1 MTTTLTPV
9 GAPLLLDNFTGAAL
23 DTAVWQALAPG
34 HEYKGQTWTPSS
46 TATYLNGGGFPTLLN
61 NTARFAL
68 RTWDGD
74 TTKAPDKHAFLGTE
88 AISTGAWNPTS
99 GGLAYEGRFKFSGDG
114 AGGGLTQGGMILG
127 FFSYDKNPT
136 TDPARLD
143 FHTEIDFEVFT
154 SNLRDP
160 SKNQIST
167 NVFNGSKILTI
178 RDTVHQ
184 TDVNIAYDPLSFP
197 NSPLPNTDY
206 HTYRFEWFSSWIN
219 FYIDGKLLRTV
230 TNPDSLPD
238 PVKDQR
244 LHLNLWGQT
253 TTIGYAYGDWNGN
266 NVGDPSLGPA
276 RTAADAKTFYADFQA
291 VRVDRLSSRLG
302 TAAADVLA
310 GDADNNGIDGQA
322 GDDTL
327 SGLAGDDTIMGGA
340 GNDAIDGGAGSDTAL
355 YRFGRDRYTVTSA
368 GATVTVIDKQG
379 ADGTDTLTN
388 VEFLGFADKVFRL
401 GDGASNLMA
410 GTADADNF
418 DALGGDDTINGEAGN
433 DTLMGGDGNDII
445 DGGSGTNLV
454 SGGAGAD
461 AFNFRSGTNALRD
474 TLSDMNGDSITGFG
488 TDDALDIQGALIG
501 RTALNVATTPT
512 AAVVSVG
519 GSRFEMTG
527 DFSGGEFMAVARG
540 SGADEHTIVTYVPY
554 LPTLTEN
561 VRVNTASI
569 NGVANEPFLFG
580 DGSVSFTLELKSA
593 VSAFHNT
600 LGVYTVGADGT
611 IGGVRILFNDT
622 LNVADTARTVDLG
635 TPAAGARLGFF
646 LIQDGSDV
654 YGRLPGDLSF
664 VTPGTTAAANFA
676 RDTAITLHSTALGD
690 LAATPIFHS
699 HAGFNS
705 PLGAVQVLSGVAPG
719 GREMQIG
726 FEDVSTATGDNDFQD
741 VVFGIRVSNDGTL
754 IL

>member
-1 MTTTLTPV
+1 MTSTLTPV
-9 GAPLLLDNFTGAAL
+9 GAPLLLDNFTGSAL
-23 DTAVWQALAPG
+23 DTALWQPLAQG

-46 TATYLNGGGFPTLLN
+46 TATYLNGGGFPTVSN

-68 RTWDGD
+68 KTWDE
-74 TTKAPDKHAFLGTE
+74 APNKKPEDHAFLGTE
-88 AISTGAWNPTS
+88 AISTGAWNPTT

-136 TDPARLD
+136 TDPQRLD

-167 NVFNGSKILTI
+167 NVFNGSQILTI
-178 RDTVHQ
+178 RDTYHN
-184 TDVNIAYDPLSFP
+184 TDVRIAYDPLSFP
-197 NSPLPNTDY
+197 NSPLPTEY
-206 HTYRFEWFSSWIN
+206 HTYRFEWFPSWIN

-238 PVKDQR
+238 PAKDQT

-291 VRVDRLSSRLG
+291 VRVDRLSSWLG
-302 TAAADVLA
+302 TATADVLA
-310 GDADNNGIDGQA
+310 GDASNNGIDGRA

-327 SGLAGDDTIMGGA
+327 SGLAGDDTIMGAA
-340 GNDAIDGGAGSDTAL
+340 GNDAIDGGTGSDTAL
-355 YRFGRDRYTVTSA
+355 YRFGRDRYTVVSA
-368 GATVTVIDKQG
+368 GATVTVTDTQG
-379 ADGTDTLTN
+379 ADGVDTLTN

-401 GDGASNLMA
+401 GDGTGNLMT
-410 GTADADNF
+410 GTADADSF
-418 DALGGDDTINGEAGN
+418 DALGGDDTVNGEAGN
-433 DTLMGGDGNDII
+433 DTLMGGDGNDTI
-445 DGGSGTNLV
+445 DGGSGTNRI

-461 AFNFRSGTNALRD
+461 AVNFRSGTNALRD
-474 TLSDMNGDSITGFG
+474 TLADMNGDAIAGFG

-501 RTALNVATTPT
+501 RTALGVVTTPT
-512 AAVVSVG
+512 TAVVSVA

-527 DFSGGEFMAVARG
+527 DFAGGEFMAVARG

-554 LPTLTEN
+554 LPSLKEGT
-561 VRVNTASI
+561 RVDTASI

-580 DGSVSFTLELKSA
+580 DGSVRFTLELKSA

-600 LGVYTVGADGT
+600 LGVYTVAADGT
-611 IGGVRILFNDT
+611 IGGVRVLFDDT
-622 LNVADTARTVDLG
+622 LNVADAARTVDLG

-646 LIQDGSDV
+646 LIQDGFDF
-654 YGRLPGDLSF
+654 YGQLPGNLSF
-664 VTPGTTAAANFA
+664 VTPGTTTAANFA
-676 RDTAITLHSTALGD
+676 RDTAITLHSTTLGD
-690 LAATPIFHS
+690 LVATPIFHS

-705 PLGAVQVLSGVAPG
+705 PMGAVQVLSGVTPG

-726 FEDVSTATGDNDFQD
+726 FEDVSTVNGDNDFQD
-741 VVFGIRVSNDGTL
+741 VVMGIRVSNDGTL